1 MVSKEELQKIV
12 MLGYLKDDMLE
23 KMVPVIDVLNFDER
37 EIIFKGGERSDRF
50 YMLKRGKILLEKRM
64 TDKIT
69 ISVGTVKAGYAFGW
83 SAMFDD
89 KGIYTSEAV
98 CAEPCEVFSMRGTKI
113 RKILDKNPSM
123 GYIFTQRLLR
133 TLKSRLD
140 HRTTQFLRTIK
151 NHPEIQSLIEE

>member
-1 MVSKEELQKIV
+1 MVSKEELKNIV
-12 MLGYLKDDMLE
+12 MLSYLKDEMRE
-23 KMVPVIDVLNFDER
+23 KLIPIVDVLNFDEGEPVFR
-37 EIIFKGGERSDRF
+37 EGDRADRF
-50 YMLKRGKILLEKRM
+50 YMLRRGKILLEKRM
-64 TDKIT
+64 SDKIT

-83 SAMFDD
+83 SAMFDNE
-89 KGIYTSEAV
+89 GIYTSEAV
-98 CAEPCEVFSMRGTKI
+98 CAEPCEIFSMRGKKI
-113 RKILDKNPSM
+113 KNILDRDTSM